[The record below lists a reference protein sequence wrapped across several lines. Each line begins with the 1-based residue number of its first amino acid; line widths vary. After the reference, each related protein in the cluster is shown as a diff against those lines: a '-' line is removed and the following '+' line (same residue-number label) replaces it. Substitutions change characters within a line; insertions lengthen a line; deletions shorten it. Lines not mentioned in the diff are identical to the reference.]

1 MILVKPYQYEE
12 LISDALCS
20 INDRLYY
27 HEYTGRGSSACGTFC
42 QSKDELEPFVMFF
55 FWDNLQ

>member
-12 LISDALCS
+12 LISDTLCS

-27 HEYTGRGSSACGTFC
+27 HKYTGRGSSACGTFC
-42 QSKDELEPFVMFF
+42 KSKDELEPFVMFS
-55 FWDNLQ
+55 LL